1 MIPELF
7 GAIGGIVLMLM
18 GVEAAA
24 RFLRGHTS

>member
-7 GAIGGIVLMLM
+7 GALAAIVMTLM

-24 RFLRGHTS
+24 RFFRGHR